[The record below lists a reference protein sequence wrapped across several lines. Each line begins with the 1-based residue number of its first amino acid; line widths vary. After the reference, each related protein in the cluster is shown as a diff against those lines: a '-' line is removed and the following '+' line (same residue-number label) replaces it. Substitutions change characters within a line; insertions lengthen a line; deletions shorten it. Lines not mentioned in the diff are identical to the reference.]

1 MQRIIVAFTGAIA
14 LAASS
19 VAPSHAQAPAAS
31 KFADNAIRHVGV
43 IVRDVDQAA
52 RDYADLFGLPVPR
65 TREVPDVPFPADFT
79 GDRAA
84 HPKVALIQLAN
95 ISIELLEP
103 IGGASPW
110 RNHLEQFGEGLHHI
124 AFGVPD
130 VGKAVAHL
138 ERFGGTHVLGT
149 AGYPAAYVDMKALLG
164 FTFELNQNPSAPA
177 GAAPGTVS
185 IQPATAEPTHFGM
198 GAILHAGVFVPDV
211 ERAAKVFGELMG
223 IPVPKAIA
231 YAGMVFPKGFSG
243 DPNAHPKILSFGL
256 RPISVE
262 YAEPQG
268 GKSPW
273 RDHLEAF
280 GPSMHHLAVAV
291 QDLEKN
297 IAYLESKGGTLV
309 LGPGP
314 GYAFVNLKP
323 KPLGFT
329 FELNGQ

>member
-1 MQRIIVAFTGAIA
+1 MRRIVATLA

-19 VAPSHAQAPAAS
+19 VAPPQAQAPGALT
-31 KFADNAIRHVGV
+31 FADNAIRHVGV

-52 RDYADLFGLPVPR
+52 KDYADLFGLPVPR
-65 TREVPDVPFPADFT
+65 TREVPDVSFPADFT

-95 ISIELLEP
+95 ISIESLQP

-110 RNHLEQFGEGLHHI
+110 RNHLERFSEGLHHI

-138 ERFGGTHVLGT
+138 ERFGGTHVMGT
-149 AGYPAAYVDMKALLG
+149 AGYPEAYVDMKAILG
-164 FTFELNQNPSAPA
+164 FTFELNQNPPAPA
-177 GAAPGTVS
+177 AGSSRTVS
-185 IQPATAEPTHFGM
+185 IQPATAEPIHFGM
-198 GAILHAGVFVPDV
+198 AAISHAGVLVPDV

-223 IPVPKAIA
+223 IPAPKANA
-231 YAGMVFPKGFSG
+231 DASMVFPKGFSG
-243 DPNAHPKILSFGL
+243 DPNAHPKTVSFRL

-268 GKSPW
+268 GKSLW
-273 RDHLEAF
+273 REHLDAF
-280 GPSMHHLAVAV
+280 GPFMPHLAVAV
-291 QDLEKN
+291 QGLEKN

-309 LGPGP
+309 LGPGL
-314 GYAFVNLKP
+314 GYRSSTSSPSHSDSLSS
-323 KPLGFT
+323 
-329 FELNGQ
+329 